1 MVSQRSKFN
10 LIVLSGILFGIYCF
24 IFGDNGLIARIRLEE
39 KNKILQSS
47 IDNLRVEHAKL
58 NDILKRH
65 GRGEFI
71 KEEAAKSGY
80 IQDGDKM
87 LFLRGGEREKSIR
100 LEKNSAGTINRI
112 ELTHLKILWIVV
124 SVMIIMFYIIRGKR
138 YTMDSTRLP

>member
-24 IFGDNGLIARIRLEE
+24 IFGDSGLIARIRLEE

-47 IDNLRVEHAKL
+47 IDNLRVEHTKL

-87 LFLRGGEREKSIR
+87 LFLRGGEREKNIR
-100 LEKNSAGTINRI
+100 MEKNSAGTINRI

>member
-24 IFGDNGLIARIRLEE
+24 IFGDSGLIARIRLEE

-47 IDNLRVEHAKL
+47 IDNLRVEHTKL

-87 LFLRGGEREKSIR
+87 LFLRGGEREKNIR
-100 LEKNSAGTINRI
+100 MEKKSAGTINRI